1 MCQQFFSIGGL
12 VADVVG
18 FLLIAWEWREVF
30 EHNVL
35 RRENAVEEA
44 YIRMTEGEGVA
55 EERDRARASMWRNT
69 QGENIKDNQRR
80 ARIFYTGVALV
91 VVGFIGQVIGS
102 LPFAISFFG
111 FKNCS

>member
-35 RRENAVEEA
+35 RRENAVEDA
-44 YIRMTEGEGVA
+44 YIRMTEGEDVA
-55 EERDRARASMWRNT
+55 GEREKARASMWRNT
-69 QGENIKDNQRR
+69 QTENIKDNKRR

-91 VVGFIGQVIGS
+91 VVGFVGQLIGS
-102 LPFAISFFG
+102 LPFAISHLG
-111 FKNCS
+111 FKSCS